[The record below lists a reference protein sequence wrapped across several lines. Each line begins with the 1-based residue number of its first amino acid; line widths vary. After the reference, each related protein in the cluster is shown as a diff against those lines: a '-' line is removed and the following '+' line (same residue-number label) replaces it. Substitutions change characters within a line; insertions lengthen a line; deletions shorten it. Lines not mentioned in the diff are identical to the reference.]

1 MQDREEVPRY
11 FSDFQADFGKFR
23 EDNAKEHG
31 VLAEKIAQSESRLT
45 WRMAGALA
53 VGLSLT
59 IAALTF
65 VIVYLD

>member
-1 MQDREEVPRY
+1 MEEHDKVPRY

-31 VLAEKIAQSESRLT
+31 VLAERIAQSESRLT
-45 WRMAGALA
+45 WRMVSALA
-53 VGLSLT
+53 AGLSLT

-65 VIVYLD
+65 VIVYLN